1 MKPTIVP
8 LDATLGAKVT
18 DIDLTALDDSTW
30 QMIEK
35 AFYDHALLL
44 FPDQHLNE
52 EEQNAFGRRFGDL
65 LIEAFPISNAN
76 PDGGVLGLD
85 SLRYWILR
93 GNEYWHHDS
102 SFMPVAAKASILT
115 AKVMPASGGETEWAD
130 ARAAYDVLDEATRT
144 RLANLR
150 ACHSNYYSHVQ
161 LGQAA
166 RTGEFPSFHT
176 YGAPVRSLVKQ
187 HPVTGKYAL
196 YAGRHAFGIEG
207 LSAEASARLLAD
219 VIESACQPP
228 RTYKHRWQIG
238 DLVVWDNLC
247 VMHRVW
253 PYDYSET
260 RIMMH
265 TRIAGN
271 PETEYAPTV
280 ADPHADV
287 YEPLSLE
294 VWRKRAGI

>member
-1 MKPTIVP
+1 MQPTITP

-18 DIDLTALDDSTW
+18 GVDLAALDDSTW
-30 QMIEK
+30 QVIEK
-35 AFYDHALLL
+35 AFFEYALLL
-44 FPDQHLNE
+44 FPGQHLNE
-52 EEQNAFGRRFGDL
+52 EQQNVFGRRFGEL
-65 LIEAFPISNAN
+65 VIEAKPISNAASN
-76 PDGGVLGLD
+76 GGVLGPDILG
-85 SLRYWILR
+85 YWILR

-115 AKVMPASGGETEWAD
+115 AKIMPSSGGETEWAD
-130 ARAAYDVLDEATRT
+130 TRAAYDELDETARK

-161 LGQAA
+161 LGQPA
-166 RTGEFPSFHT
+166 RTGEFPSFHP

-187 HPVTGKYAL
+187 HPVTGKRAL
-196 YAGRHAFGIEG
+196 YTGRHAYGIEG
-207 LSAEASARLLAD
+207 LTADESSRLLAE
-219 VIESACQPP
+219 VIEAACQPP

-253 PYDYSET
+253 PYDYSKT

-280 ADPHADV
+280 ADPYADV
-287 YEPLSLE
+287 YEPLDFE
-294 VWRKRAGI
+294 VWRERAGV

>member
-1 MKPTIVP
+1 MQPTIVP
-8 LDATLGAKVT
+8 LDATLGATVT
-18 DIDLTALDDSTW
+18 DVDLTALDDATW
-30 QMIEK
+30 QIIEQ
-35 AFYDHALLL
+35 AFFDYALLL
-44 FPDQHLNE
+44 FPGQHLTAD
-52 EEQNAFGRRFGDL
+52 EQNAFGRRFGEL
-65 LIEAFPISNAN
+65 LIEALPISNAN
-76 PDGGVLGLD
+76 PDGGVLGPEA
-85 SLRYWILR
+85 LRYWILR

-102 SFMPVAAKASILT
+102 SFMPVAAKASMLT
-115 AKVMPASGGETEWAD
+115 AKVMPSSGGETEWAD
-130 ARAAYDVLDEATRT
+130 TRAAYDALDEPTHT

-161 LGQAA
+161 LGQPA
-166 RTGEFPSFHT
+166 RTGAFPSFHT
-176 YGAPVRSLVKQ
+176 YGAPVRALVKH
-187 HPVTGKYAL
+187 HPVTGKPAL
-196 YAGRHAFGIEG
+196 YTGRHAFGIEG
-207 LSAEASARLLAD
+207 LSAEESARLLAE
-219 VIESACQPP
+219 VIEAACQPP

-280 ADPHADV
+280 ADPYADA
-287 YEPLSLE
+287 YEPLDFE
-294 VWRKRAGI
+294 AWRARAGV